1 MSYNAVKSLL
11 SKGVSRPTLYQVVL
25 PVAGETNAQLE
36 FLCKQASVPEVR
48 ANTIAVN
55 GHESM
60 GVVRE
65 QTTQIVYGNPFTITV
80 ISDRDFKVY
89 KEVRSWFET
98 MNLNPFGTGSQKINY
113 YDSYKRQI
121 TLHKLEQ
128 QNAPRKQINDQFV
141 TSSGLGKVFTV
152 QFNNAFP
159 VSMGEISLSSD
170 AYDTFTEFTINF
182 AYETYDFVD
191 NSLSIFS

>member
-1 MSYNAVKSLL
+1 MSYNAVKALL
-11 SKGVSRPTLYQVVL
+11 SKGVSRPTLYQVIL

-55 GHESM
+55 GHEQM

-65 QTTQIVYGNPFTITV
+65 QTTQIVYGNPFTISV
-80 ISDRDFKVY
+80 VSDRDFKVY

-98 MNLNPFGTGSQKINY
+98 MNVNPFATGSQRINY

-121 TLHKLEQ
+121 TLNKLEQ
-128 QNAPRKQINDQFV
+128 NNVPGGRGIY
-141 TSSGLGKVFTV
+141 SRGLGTTFSI

-159 VSMGEISLSSD
+159 VAMGEINLQSD
-170 AYDTFTEFTINF
+170 AYDTFTEFTIDF
-182 AYETYDFVD
+182 AYETYDFIR
-191 NSLSIFS
+191 S